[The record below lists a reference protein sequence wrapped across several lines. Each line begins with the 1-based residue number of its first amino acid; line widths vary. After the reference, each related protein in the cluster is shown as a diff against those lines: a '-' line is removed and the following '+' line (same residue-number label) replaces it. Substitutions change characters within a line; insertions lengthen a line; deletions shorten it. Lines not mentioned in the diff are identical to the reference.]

1 MKPKVFIG
9 SSVEGLN
16 IAYAIQQNL
25 THCAEPTVWDQG
37 IFELSKTT
45 IENLIQAVERS
56 DFGIFVFS
64 PDDETLIRGKAYN
77 TVRDNVMFEMGLF
90 LGKLSREKVFFIIPE
105 GIDLHLPTDLLGM
118 NAGFY
123 NPNREDKS
131 MQAATGPVCN
141 QIRQVI
147 LKTPISSIEDNSN
160 QSSIKDNT
168 EIEDYT
174 WYNKIFERQYSEA
187 KKILSDLLNNDEN
200 PKNKFYETWLE
211 YISLKEAGI
220 SGLDNFMLFSRDNIE
235 NHKIILLTIQ
245 MLSYD
250 DFDEYAVELI
260 ENALEYHPDSDD
272 ILVEKIEALYKIK
285 GIDAVESIIKNSGL
299 MDNTNCLL
307 KLSSLYISEN
317 PATSNEKSYEL
328 LKENFKNN
336 RQHKNLSFCFSK
348 ILIDMGHH
356 KEALYILDN
365 LVENYPDEA
374 EFYGYLSNACLVLDL
389 YDKAMTYSKMA
400 IDKYKENSSKAWV
413 YYNIGNMFNNK
424 KLYTEAEKWL
434 RDGLDFNSDSEYAHQ
449 RLSSV
454 IKSKTDENNNYAKI
468 VKEGRI
474 LIPDL

>member
-1 MKPKVFIG
+1 
-9 SSVEGLN
+9 
-16 IAYAIQQNL
+16 
-25 THCAEPTVWDQG
+25 
-37 IFELSKTT
+37 
-45 IENLIQAVERS
+45 
-56 DFGIFVFS
+56 
-64 PDDETLIRGKAYN
+64 
-77 TVRDNVMFEMGLF
+77 
-90 LGKLSREKVFFIIPE
+90 
-105 GIDLHLPTDLLGM
+105 M

-250 DFDEYAVELI
+250 DFDEYALELI

-285 GIDAVESIIKNSGL
+285 GIDAVESIIK
-299 MDNTNCLL
+299 T
-307 KLSSLYISEN
+307 
-317 PATSNEKSYEL
+317 A
-328 LKENFKNN
+328 
-336 RQHKNLSFCFSK
+336 
-348 ILIDMGHH
+348 
-356 KEALYILDN
+356 A
-365 LVENYPDEA
+365 
-374 EFYGYLSNACLVLDL
+374 
-389 YDKAMTYSKMA
+389 
-400 IDKYKENSSKAWV
+400 
-413 YYNIGNMFNNK
+413 
-424 KLYTEAEKWL
+424 
-434 RDGLDFNSDSEYAHQ
+434 
-449 RLSSV
+449 
-454 IKSKTDENNNYAKI
+454 
-468 VKEGRI
+468 
-474 LIPDL
+474 

>member
-250 DFDEYAVELI
+250 DFDEYALELI

-285 GIDAVESIIKNSGL
+285 GIDAVESIIKKQRLNGQHK
-299 MDNTNCLL
+299 LL
-307 KLSSLYISEN
+307 IKIKLSLYFRKPCN
-317 PATSNEKSYEL
+317 
-328 LKENFKNN
+328 
-336 RQHKNLSFCFSK
+336 
-348 ILIDMGHH
+348 
-356 KEALYILDN
+356 
-365 LVENYPDEA
+365 
-374 EFYGYLSNACLVLDL
+374 
-389 YDKAMTYSKMA
+389 
-400 IDKYKENSSKAWV
+400 
-413 YYNIGNMFNNK
+413 
-424 KLYTEAEKWL
+424 
-434 RDGLDFNSDSEYAHQ
+434 
-449 RLSSV
+449 
-454 IKSKTDENNNYAKI
+454 
-468 VKEGRI
+468 VK
-474 LIPDL
+474 